1 MRIYYV
7 YIIIID
13 VANSDTIYGRFVP
26 NGIGTL
32 TVNGVAK

>member
-1 MRIYYV
+1 M
-7 YIIIID
+7 IIK